1 MSRTN
6 GQDCYLQN
14 LPSNLNEYGL
24 NKTLITRAL
33 SIDWKHR
40 DTEINLR
47 NPSLLD
53 KLNLEYDIKELY
65 RIRSN

>member
-14 LPSNLNEYGL
+14 LPSNLNDYGL

-40 DTEINLR
+40 DTEINLP
-47 NPSLLD
+47 NPVF
-53 KLNLEYDIKELY
+53 Y
-65 RIRSN
+65 